1 MTVSKKES
9 GLTRI
14 IVAACLLVAAGASA
28 RAQDAA
34 AAEEKRQNI
43 KRLLQLTKA
52 GEVGVQF
59 LQLTLPQMRG
69 LYSAVLEGLPAVK
82 RERAVKILEEELFR
96 VFTAERVVEELVPIY
111 DRHFTGE
118 EIEDLIAFYE
128 SAAGKK
134 FVAMQPQI
142 ITEANGVGQR
152 VALEAIQAI
161 QKKMDAEGIKL
172 PPPPAPSRV
181 RPTRRRP

>member
-1 MTVSKKES
+1 MSKRES

-14 IVAACLLVAAGASA
+14 VIAACLLAAAGVSA
-28 RAQDAA
+28 RAQGAA

-59 LQLTLPQMRG
+59 LQLTLPQMRN
-69 LYSAVLEGLPAVK
+69 LYGAVLEGLPAVK
-82 RERAVKILEEELFR
+82 RERAVKIMEEELFR
-96 VFTAERVVEELVPIY
+96 VFTAERMVEELVPIY

-118 EIEDLIAFYE
+118 EIKDLIAFYE

-134 FVAMQPQI
+134 FVAVQPQI
-142 ITEANGVGQR
+142 ITEANAVGQTL
-152 VALEAIQAI
+152 ALEAVQAI
-161 QKKMDAEGIKL
+161 QRKMDAEGIKL
-172 PPPPAPSRV
+172 PRPPAPP